1 MELKILSKE
10 ISQNLIDRFKQEYNG
25 RKEAKVIERTVTKN
39 GILNSSRNLAADVQS
54 TPVFSIDLDTGDVAN
69 QKQSGRCWMFAALN
83 TMRHDMKNQFKVP
96 GNFELSQNYTFFWD
110 KFEKSNWFY
119 ENIIN
124 TAELDTD
131 DRKVAFLLN
140 EPQGDGGQWDML
152 CALIEKYGVVPQ
164 SAYPETYNSS
174 KSREFD
180 TLLNEKL
187 RKDAVTLRNLVN
199 SGASRTDID
208 ERKQQMLSEVYR
220 MASYSF
226 GEPPV
231 QFDWEYRDADQNY
244 HREAGITPKA
254 FYDKYVGWN
263 LSEYISIINAPTA
276 DKPYNQTY
284 TIDMLGNVVNGRQ
297 VKHLNLAMDD
307 FKQAAIN
314 QLKAGQS
321 VWFGCDVGQHSEAR
335 EKGLLDLDAFAEDEL
350 FDIDLSMSKAERLD
364 YKESLMTH
372 AMVLTG
378 VDLVDGQPTKWK
390 VENSWGKKV
399 GEKGYMVMSDAWMDE
414 YCYQVVVQKQFLTE
428 AQRQAQSQTPTVLK
442 PWDPMGSLAYQD

>member
-199 SGASRTDID
+199 SGANRTDID

-335 EKGLLDLDAFAEDEL
+335 EKGLLDLDVFAEDE
-350 FDIDLSMSKAERLD
+350 
-364 YKESLMTH
+364 
-372 AMVLTG
+372 
-378 VDLVDGQPTKWK
+378 
-390 VENSWGKKV
+390 
-399 GEKGYMVMSDAWMDE
+399 
-414 YCYQVVVQKQFLTE
+414 
-428 AQRQAQSQTPTVLK
+428 
-442 PWDPMGSLAYQD
+442 

>member
-124 TAELDTD
+124 TAKLDTD

-226 GEPPV
+226 GEPSV

-335 EKGLLDLDAFAEDEL
+335 EKGLLDLDVFAEDEL

-428 AQRQAQSQTPTVLK
+428 AQRQAQAQTPTVLK

>member
-1 MELKILSKE
+1 MELKILNKE

-335 EKGLLDLDAFAEDEL
+335 EKGLLDLDVFAEDEL
-350 FDIDLSMSKAERLD
+350 FDIDLSMSKAKRLD

>member
-1 MELKILSKE
+1 MELNTLGTE
-10 ISQNLIDRFKQEYNG
+10 ISQNLIDRFKKEYTD
-25 RKEAKVIERTVTKN
+25 RKESKVIERTVTKN
-39 GILNSSRNLAADVQS
+39 GILNSSRDLAADVES

-69 QKQSGRCWMFAALN
+69 QMQSGRCWMFAALN

-96 GNFELSQNYTFFWD
+96 GSFELSQSYTFFWD

-119 ENIIN
+119 ENIIK
-124 TAELDTD
+124 TAALDTD

-152 CALIEKYGVVPQ
+152 CAIIEKYGVVPQ
-164 SAYPETYNSS
+164 SAFPETYNSS

-187 RKDAVTLRNLVN
+187 RKDAITLRELVN
-199 SGASRTDID
+199 SDASDEQIQ
-208 ERKQQMLSEVYR
+208 ERKQKMLSEVYR

-226 GEPPV
+226 GQPPV
-231 QFDWEYRDADQNY
+231 KFDWEYRDDSKAY
-244 HREAGITPKA
+244 HREEGITPKE
-254 FYDKYVGWN
+254 FFDKYIGWD
-263 LSEYISIINAPTA
+263 LDEYISIINAPTA
-276 DKPYNQTY
+276 DKPYDQTY
-284 TIDMLGNVVNGRQ
+284 TVEMLGNVVNGRQ
-297 VKHLNLAMDD
+297 VKHLNLNMHD

-314 QLKAGQS
+314 QLKSGES

-335 EKGLLDLDAFAEDEL
+335 EKGLLDLRVFAEDEL
-350 FDIDLSMSKAERLD
+350 FDIDISMSKAERLD

-378 VDLVDGQPTKWK
+378 VDLVDGKPKKWK

-399 GEKGYMVMSDAWMDE
+399 GEKGYMVMSDEWMDE
-414 YCYQVVVQKQFLTE
+414 YCYQVVVQKKFLTD
-428 AQRQAQSQTPTVLK
+428 AQRSAQSQEPTVLK
-442 PWDPMGSLAYQD
+442 PWDPMGSLAYTD